1 MDSSI
6 KFEDAIKKLEN
17 IVKEL
22 ESGDVEIEKAL
33 NLFEEGTGLSKIC
46 TKKLSKIERRI
57 EILKKGEKGGD
68 VLELFEGLDNQ

>member
-33 NLFEEGTGLSKIC
+33 NLFEEGTRLSK
-46 TKKLSKIERRI
+46 
-57 EILKKGEKGGD
+57 
-68 VLELFEGLDNQ
+68 